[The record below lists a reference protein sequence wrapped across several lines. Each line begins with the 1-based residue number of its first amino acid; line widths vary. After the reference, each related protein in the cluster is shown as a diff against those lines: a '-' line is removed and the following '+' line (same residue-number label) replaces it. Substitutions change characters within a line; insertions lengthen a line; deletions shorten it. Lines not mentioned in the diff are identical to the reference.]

1 MKNIAALQCEK
12 SVDTDFQPR
21 ANPSPRILV
30 ADDEDVL
37 RRLIA
42 NSLIESGYD
51 VDAVEDGAVAWE
63 ALQTKRYDL
72 LITDNFMP
80 KVSGIALVK
89 MLRDRDATLPV
100 VMVSG
105 LKPSDDPN
113 WHPSLGI
120 SAILLKPFGLRALQ
134 DTVEH
139 VLRPAVPAAM

>member
-1 MKNIAALQCEK
+1 MNDTAELQREK
-12 SVDTDFQPR
+12 SVDADSQHR

-30 ADDEDVL
+30 AEDEDVL

-42 NSLIESGYD
+42 NSLIESGYE
-51 VDAVEDGAVAWE
+51 VDAAEDGAAAWE
-63 ALQTKRYDL
+63 ALQTKHYDL
-72 LITDNFMP
+72 VITDNSMP
-80 KVSGIALVK
+80 KVTGIALVK
-89 MLRDRDATLPV
+89 MLRNRDATLPV

-120 SAILLKPFGLRALQ
+120 SAVLLKPFGLGTLR

-139 VLRPAVPAAM
+139 VLRAAVPAAM